1 MPKNKEDQTG
11 VQVEG
16 NEAVLRLSE
25 GTAEGPSPG
34 RRGGLGGKT
43 KMLPSKASRGT
54 SAGGATPRQVQPP
67 GGKDNVLMKT
77 PEMAFLH
84 EVVCLVVIF
93 SDRIT
98 RNI

>member
-16 NEAVLRLSE
+16 NEAALRLSE
-25 GTAEGPSPG
+25 RTAEGPSPG
-34 RRGGLGGKT
+34 RRGGLGGKA
-43 KMLPSKASRGT
+43 KMLPSKASRGI
-54 SAGGATPRQVQPP
+54 AADGATLCQAQPP
-67 GGKDNVLMKT
+67 GGKDNVLRKT

-93 SDRIT
+93 F
-98 RNI
+98 